1 MLIGTGR
8 HLARMNDDSST
19 LTIGPLDTL
28 TGARRGLPL
37 LPALTIAWHPD
48 ASRIGTIAPLSAL
61 LQGDSAVLM
70 REEPAFFT
78 PGSNVGRSIDHRG
91 MSRDPVLSVAA
102 APGVLELR
110 RSPDTRA
117 EIEVDGQPFTGVRP
131 ITAADLRV
139 GLVVTVARQFVFILH
154 GVRYP
159 ISRSPN
165 LGLLGVGD
173 SIEEVRRLVAK
184 AAELS
189 TSVLLRGES
198 GTGKSSSRGPS
209 TRRAP
214 GAPSLSSRS
223 TWPLSCRA
231 APPPSCSVTRRARFT
246 GATESR
252 PGHFLAANGGTLF
265 LDEIGDMVSDAQPM
279 LLRVLDDRRVQP
291 LGSSHTRPVDVR
303 LIAATDARLEAAVN
317 AGRFHPALYHR
328 LNSAFQIA
336 LPALRERREDIGLLF
351 ITFLRRALA
360 ANECLHLLDEPRDG
374 VKPWLPTR
382 IAAAI
387 CSAPWP
393 GNVRALEG
401 LAGELAARAAADSNF
416 KPADYVPGRL
426 KQQLALLAPGA
437 APAAAA
443 VPVPARG
450 RSGEIT
456 NDQVLDAFDRVGWN
470 ITRAAA
476 VLGVDKSTLSRRL
489 AKESAIRTLMK
500 LTLAE
505 LQRQKVGCG
514 DDINALADTLGVPA
528 ALLARRLRSSED

>member
-1 MLIGTGR
+1 
-8 HLARMNDDSST
+8 MNDDSST

-78 PGSNVGRSIDHRG
+78 PGSNVGRAIDHRG

-131 ITAADLRV
+131 ITAVDLRV
-139 GLVVTVARQFVFILH
+139 GLVLTVARQFVFILH

-184 AAELS
+184 AADLS

-198 GTGKSSSRGPS
+198 GTGKELVARAVHETSARRAKPFVPINMATILSSSATSELFGHEKGS
-209 TRRAP
+209 
-214 GAPSLSSRS
+214 
-223 TWPLSCRA
+223 
-231 APPPSCSVTRRARFT
+231 FT

-252 PGHFLAANGGTLF
+252 PGHFVAANGGTLF

-351 ITFLRRALA
+351 ITFLRRALS

-387 CSAPWP
+387 CLAPWP

-426 KQQLALLAPGA
+426 KQQLALIAPS

-470 ITRAAA
+470 VTRAAA
-476 VLGVDKSTLSRRL
+476 LLGVDKSTLSRRL

-505 LQRQKVGCG
+505 LQRQKVACG
-514 DDINALADTLGVPA
+514 DDVNALADTLGVPA
-528 ALLARRLRSSED
+528 ALLARRLRSGED

>member
-1 MLIGTGR
+1 
-8 HLARMNDDSST
+8 MNDDSST
-19 LTIGPLDTL
+19 VTIGPLDTP
-28 TGARRGLPL
+28 GAGRGLPL
-37 LPALTIAWHPD
+37 LPALTIACHPD
-48 ASRIGTIAPLSAL
+48 ASRVGTIAPLTAL
-61 LQGDSAVLM
+61 LQVDSAVLM

-117 EIEVDGQPFTGVRP
+117 KIEVDGQPFTGVRP

-139 GLVVTVARQFVFILH
+139 GLVITVARQFVFILH
-154 GVRYP
+154 GVRHP

-173 SIEEVRRLVAK
+173 SIEDVRRLVAK
-184 AAELS
+184 AAELP
-189 TSVLLRGES
+189 TTVLLRGES
-198 GTGKSSSRGPS
+198 GTGKELVARAIHETSA
-209 TRRAP
+209 RRAKLFVPINMATILP
-214 GAPSLSSRS
+214 GSATSELFGHEKGS
-223 TWPLSCRA
+223 
-231 APPPSCSVTRRARFT
+231 FT

-252 PGHFLAANGGTLF
+252 PGHFVTANGGTLF

-317 AGRFHPALYHR
+317 GGRFHRALYHR
-328 LNSAFQIA
+328 LDSAFQIP

-360 ANECLHLLDEPRDG
+360 ANKCLHLLDEPREG
-374 VKPWLPTR
+374 VKPWLQARTV
-382 IAAAI
+382 AAL
-387 CSAPWP
+387 CLAPWP

-401 LAGELAARAAADSNF
+401 LAGELAARADDPNF
-416 KPADYVPGRL
+416 KPADYVAGRL
-426 KQQLALLAPGA
+426 KQQLVLVTTAA
-437 APAAAA
+437 APAPLATAAA
-443 VPVPARG
+443 PVPARG
-450 RSGEIT
+450 RSGDIT

-476 VLGVDKSTLSRRL
+476 LLGVDKSTLSRRL
-489 AKESAIRTLMK
+489 AKESAIHTLMK

-505 LQRQKVGCG
+505 LERQKLACG
-514 DDINALADTLGVPA
+514 DDLAVLANSLGVA
-528 ALLARRLRSSED
+528 VALLARRLRSSED